1 MASRL
6 PQRVVGVG
14 HDARAAGADKAG
26 HVALR
31 VLDVEILRAVVVHG
45 QRAGR
50 VVGEVQLIAAPRQ
63 LHQLVAQIMV
73 IVRHTV
79 DGFRDALAAVIVGIR
94 PRLPRRLIVLAHITR
109 DSHAGIISFLI
120 PCGPI
125 MVMLLETG

>member
-1 MASRL
+1 MQFITV
-6 PQRVVGVG
+6 PC
-14 HDARAAGADKAG
+14 H
-26 HVALR
+26 
-31 VLDVEILRAVVVHG
+31 
-45 QRAGR
+45 
-50 VVGEVQLIAAPRQ
+50 

-73 IVRHTV
+73 IVRRAV
-79 DGFRDALAAVIVGIR
+79 DALRDALAAVIVGIR